1 MLILL
6 SPAKT
11 FNFDSI
17 EDHYTGTTSVFQS
30 DTKALIKVLQTLS
43 EKDYQKLMKI
53 SPKLAALNKDRHLS
67 FSISSKRKSMQAIFA
82 FYGDVYTSLK
92 VEDFTEKDLLFAQDN
107 LRILSGLYG
116 ILRPFDLIKPHR
128 LEMGTALKNTR
139 GDNLYQWWGPKIADS
154 LNKEIE
160 SHRSKIFINLA
171 SEEYYKSIK
180 GQLLETVV
188 TPIFQE
194 RKGSE
199 FKVIGI
205 NAKRARGLM
214 AKYIIKNKILKVD
227 KLKHFSSAGYKF
239 NEKLSSQ
246 NTLIFQRN

>member
-11 FNFDSI
+11 FNFESI
-17 EDHYTGTTSVFQS
+17 PNRSTGTTSIFQY
-30 DTKALIKVLQTLS
+30 DTKALINILQTLS

-53 SPKLAALNKDRHLS
+53 SPKLAALNRDRHLS
-67 FSISSKRKSMQAIFA
+67 FPNISKKGSMQAIFA

-92 VEDFTEKDLLFAQDN
+92 VEDLTEKELDFAQDN

-139 GDNLYQWWGPKIADS
+139 GDNLYHWWGPKIADS
-154 LNKEIE
+154 LNEEIE

-180 GQLLETVV
+180 GQLSKTVI

-194 RKGSE
+194 RKGNE

-205 NAKRARGLM
+205 SAKRARGLM
-214 AKYIIKNKILKVD
+214 ARFIIKNKIFKVD
-227 KLKHFSSAGYKF
+227 KLKLFSSAGYKF

-246 NTLIFQRN
+246 NTMIFQKN

>member
-1 MLILL
+1 
-6 SPAKT
+6 
-11 FNFDSI
+11 
-17 EDHYTGTTSVFQS
+17 
-30 DTKALIKVLQTLS
+30 
-43 EKDYQKLMKI
+43 MK
-53 SPKLAALNKDRHLS
+53 
-67 FSISSKRKSMQAIFA
+67 AIFA

-92 VEDFTEKDLLFAQDN
+92 VEDLTEKDLVFAQDN

-128 LEMGTALKNTR
+128 LEMGTSLKNTR
-139 GDNLYQWWGPKIADS
+139 GDDLYHWWGPKIANN

-160 SHRSKIFINLA
+160 SHGSKIFINLA
-171 SEEYYKSIK
+171 SEEYYKSVK
-180 GQLLETVV
+180 GQLLETVI

-194 RKGSE
+194 RKGNE

-214 AKYIIKNKILKVD
+214 ARFIIKNKILKAD
-227 KLKHFSSAGYKF
+227 KLKLFSSAGYKF
-239 NEKLSSQ
+239 NEKLSNR

>member
-11 FNFDSI
+11 FNFDLI
-17 EDHYTGTTSVFQS
+17 EDRNTGTIPLFQS
-30 DTKALIKVLQTLS
+30 DTKALIHILNTLS

-67 FSISSKRKSMQAIFA
+67 FTNTNKKNAMRAIFA
-82 FYGDVYTSLK
+82 FYGDVYTSLNVK
-92 VEDFTEKDLLFAQDN
+92 DLTEKDLLFAQDN

-128 LEMGTALKNTR
+128 LEMGTTLKNTR
-139 GDNLYQWWGPKIADS
+139 GGNLYQWWGPKIADN
-154 LNKEIE
+154 LNKEIK
-160 SHRSKIFINLA
+160 SHRSKTFINLA

-180 GQLLETVV
+180 GQLLETVI

-194 RKGSE
+194 RKGDE
-199 FKVIGI
+199 FKVVGI

-214 AKYIIKNKILKVD
+214 ARFIIKNKILKVD
-227 KLKHFSSAGYKF
+227 KLKLFSSAGYKF

>member
-11 FNFDSI
+11 FNFDLMK
-17 EDHYTGTTSVFQS
+17 DHNTGTTPVFQR
-30 DTKALIKVLQTLS
+30 DTKALVSILQTLS

-67 FSISSKRKSMQAIFA
+67 FTNTNKKDSMQAIFA

-92 VEDFTEKDLLFAQDN
+92 VEDLTEKDLLFAQDN

-139 GDNLYQWWGPKIADS
+139 GDNLYQWWGPKIADT
-154 LNKEIE
+154 LNKEIGFR
-160 SHRSKIFINLA
+160 RSKIFINLA

-180 GQLLETVV
+180 GQLSETVI

-194 RKGSE
+194 KKGNE

-214 AKYIIKNKILKVD
+214 ARYIIKNKILKVD
-227 KLKHFSSAGYKF
+227 QLKQFSSAGYKF
-239 NEKLSSQ
+239 YEKLSSQ
-246 NTLIFQRN
+246 NTLIFQKN

>member
-1 MLILL
+1 
-6 SPAKT
+6 
-11 FNFDSI
+11 
-17 EDHYTGTTSVFQS
+17 
-30 DTKALIKVLQTLS
+30 
-43 EKDYQKLMKI
+43 
-53 SPKLAALNKDRHLS
+53 
-67 FSISSKRKSMQAIFA
+67 MQAIFA
-82 FYGDVYTSLK
+82 FYGDVYTSLR
-92 VEDFTEKDLLFAQDN
+92 VEDLTEKDLRFAQDN

-139 GDNLYQWWGPKIADS
+139 GDNLYQWWGSKIADS
-154 LNKEIE
+154 LNNEIE
-160 SHRSKIFINLA
+160 SHGSKIFINLA

-214 AKYIIKNKILKVD
+214 ARFIIKNKILKVD

-246 NTLIFQRN
+246 NTLIFQKD